1 MDLENWEDFGY
12 VFQSRK
18 DIIKMLKMLKKN
30 KFKILE
36 EYYN

>member
-18 DIIKMLKMLKKN
+18 DIIKMLKILKKQ
-30 KFKILE
+30 
-36 EYYN
+36 